1 MCFVVATVSRQ
12 ILLVIVKRTG
22 SYLCRGGFKMGR
34 GGGQVK
40 FYPYKEGGMGAGKVL
55 AILKG
60 GGGQF

>member
-1 MCFVVATVSRQ
+1 MCVVVATVSRQ

-40 FYPYKEGGMGAGKVL
+40 FYPYKEGGMGAGNFVCL
-55 AILKG
+55 WD
-60 GGGQF
+60 